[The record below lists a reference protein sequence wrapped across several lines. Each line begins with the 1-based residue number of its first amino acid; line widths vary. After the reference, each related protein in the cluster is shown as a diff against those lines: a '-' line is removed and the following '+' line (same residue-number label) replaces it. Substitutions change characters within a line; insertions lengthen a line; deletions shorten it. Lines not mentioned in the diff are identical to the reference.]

1 MGGGR
6 PEDRRRGAGDVQL
19 AAQAAL
25 GLVDLAGVA
34 GDGGVED
41 GLADRRGRR
50 RPALPEL
57 EAHQEGGHASDD
69 RGGATGPLVL
79 AGAPLRVRPQDV
91 LARGE
96 HALALEDAAVVAEL
110 EGLALVVHRADGQY
124 PRDRRG
130 HRPAFAP
137 VVAGRGDDQ
146 DALVQA
152 GPHGPFQQALGRA
165 GLCRLHD
172 RDVDDVGPRVP
183 RRVERPDE
191 VVGVGHAP
199 GLNRDAQAATARRE
213 AQDVRVVRAEQDATD
228 VRGMLDEPV
237 FDIRPV
243 VQPVTAQAADVG
255 PAEAGVVEDGRAVEH
270 GHAHPGVA
278 QGEAP
283 EVAEA
288 GDGGGF
294 GHRNPFSGI
303 ATSELPGD
311 RTGEARQLHPDIGR
325 HADAGGSL

>member
-6 PEDRRRGAGDVQL
+6 PEDRLRGAGDVQL
-19 AAQAAL
+19 AAKAAL

-41 GLADRRGRR
+41 GLADLRGRR
-50 RPALPEL
+50 LAALPEL
-57 EAHQEGGHASDD
+57 EAHQEGGHAGDD

-79 AGAPLRVRPQDV
+79 AGAPVRVRPQDV

-124 PRDRRG
+124 ARDRRG

-165 GLCRLHD
+165 GLRRLHD
-172 RDVDDVGPRVP
+172 RHVDDVGPRVP
-183 RRVERPDE
+183 RRVEL
-191 VVGVGHAP
+191 P
-199 GLNRDAQAATARRE
+199 GQRYRHRSCPRFEPGCSGRDSRGAE

-228 VRGMLDEPV
+228 VRGVLDEPV
-237 FDIRPV
+237 FDVRPV

-255 PAEAGVVEDGRAVEH
+255 PAEAGVVEDGRAVEQ
-270 GHAHPGVA
+270 GSRTPGGRPGGA
-278 QGEAP
+278 

-288 GDGGGF
+288 GDGRRF
-294 GHRNPFSGI
+294 RASEPF
-303 ATSELPGD
+303 LGD
-311 RTGEARQLHPDIGR
+311 RDLRPTRGPDR
-325 HADAGGSL
+325 